1 VGKEFLRSTLSPQ
14 KKTQLS
20 NRTFLP
26 SSFGEVRG
34 QEIQVEDERFL
45 ATQVY
50 LGDAPQ
56 AVRLV
61 VLKSLDASSAFLK
74 HLDRLLFQLGL
85 VALLLGAFV
94 VAFVSN
100 SITGPLQKLVDG
112 VRALASGDF
121 EYPLKTSGKD
131 EVAELT
137 TAFDRM
143 RSDLQ
148 RSQRELLE
156 AETLATIGRMANSIS
171 HDLRHHL
178 SAIVANAEFLSDDRR
193 KARERDELYCEI
205 RFAVQ
210 QMTDLIESL
219 LEFSRTRASLH
230 LEHCCPEDALRSA
243 IHSIRTRPEF
253 RDIDIRTSGENM
265 TEGVYDLKKL
275 ERVFQN
281 LLLNSCEALPSYS
294 GTIDVKMSETGDQ
307 VEIRVCDNG
316 RGVPDAL
323 KARIFDP
330 FVTHGKANGT
340 GLGLTIAHK
349 ILQDHGGD
357 LRLERSSPGLTVFL
371 VLLPMSRA
379 SQPNADRDPSLPAA
393 IAH

>member
-1 VGKEFLRSTLSPQ
+1 
-14 KKTQLS
+14 
-20 NRTFLP
+20 
-26 SSFGEVRG
+26 
-34 QEIQVEDERFL
+34 
-45 ATQVY
+45 
-50 LGDAPQ
+50 
-56 AVRLV
+56 
-61 VLKSLDASSAFLK
+61 
-74 HLDRLLFQLGL
+74 
-85 VALLLGAFV
+85 LLGAFV

-243 IHSIRTRPEF
+243 MHSIRTRPEF

-294 GTIDVKMSETGDQ
+294 GTIDVKMSEIGDQ

-379 SQPNADRDPSLPAA
+379 SQQPNADRDPSLPAA

>member
-1 VGKEFLRSTLSPQ
+1 
-14 KKTQLS
+14 
-20 NRTFLP
+20 
-26 SSFGEVRG
+26 
-34 QEIQVEDERFL
+34 
-45 ATQVY
+45 
-50 LGDAPQ
+50 
-56 AVRLV
+56 
-61 VLKSLDASSAFLK
+61 
-74 HLDRLLFQLGL
+74 
-85 VALLLGAFV
+85 
-94 VAFVSN
+94 
-100 SITGPLQKLVDG
+100 
-112 VRALASGDF
+112 
-121 EYPLKTSGKD
+121 
-131 EVAELT
+131 
-137 TAFDRM
+137 
-143 RSDLQ
+143 
-148 RSQRELLE
+148 
-156 AETLATIGRMANSIS
+156 
-171 HDLRHHL
+171 
-178 SAIVANAEFLSDDRR
+178 
-193 KARERDELYCEI
+193 
-205 RFAVQ
+205 
-210 QMTDLIESL
+210 MTDLIESL

-379 SQPNADRDPSLPAA
+379 SQQPNADRDPSLPAA